1 MDVLDHYASVCI
13 VALEWTEQLE
23 NCRTSA
29 LLIFLLWIDVYDCL
43 PNYIDLKFHVLS
55 FHSKDSDS
63 SLWEKKHELVEKV
76 QAKTK
81 AMLIDH

>member
-1 MDVLDHYASVCI
+1 MENELMDRYRRKVDLLDHYAS

-43 PNYIDLKFHVLS
+43 PNYIES
-55 FHSKDSDS
+55 
-63 SLWEKKHELVEKV
+63 
-76 QAKTK
+76 
-81 AMLIDH
+81 

>member
-1 MDVLDHYASVCI
+1 MSMKNELIDRYKGEKKVDVLDHYASVSI

-43 PNYIDLKFHVLS
+43 PNYIES
-55 FHSKDSDS
+55 
-63 SLWEKKHELVEKV
+63 
-76 QAKTK
+76 
-81 AMLIDH
+81 